1 MQPGAI
7 TLLTEAL
14 PPVFTGV
21 AMFEGVWSWSKSNM
35 RQMQRYFWFL
45 MIDVFL
51 AVAIGGSIFNCIEKI
66 VEDPREAF
74 ELLGKELPQMSGF
87 YFNYMILCNLSG
99 GILTL
104 LRCASFLQT
113 IVKTAIEPNLSRRN
127 LYHPVGGIFA
137 FNNPG
142 WLSQGK
148 QYARLLLGLVCT
160 LTFAP
165 IAPIILVSSWLYF
178 FSSTVVSKYVMLYV
192 YEQKFETGGRFFPA
206 CLFNIF
212 FCLYVSQSIFV
223 GTMLLKKAYTCV
235 YASLLLMVLSY
246 VAHHYIHRIHEG
258 VINAMPLE
266 VATSLD
272 MLEKTSD
279 AASEEAIRG
288 QDASIA
294 AKQYTQPA
302 LLVEP
307 TIEPEVEL
315 DRFEPGESIPF
326 EVWFGMGE
334 PAPMRSR
341 V

>member
-14 PPVFTGV
+14 PPVFTGIS
-21 AMFEGVWSWSKSNM
+21 MFEGVWSWSKSNM

-45 MIDVFL
+45 IINVFL
-51 AVAIGGSIFNCIEKI
+51 AIAIGGSVFNCIETI
-66 VEDPREAF
+66 VEDPKAAF
-74 ELLGKELPQMSGF
+74 ELLGAELPQMSGF
-87 YFNYMILCNLSG
+87 YFNYLILCNLSG
-99 GILTL
+99 GVLTL

-113 IVKTAIEPNLSRRN
+113 IVKTAIEPNLSRRS
-127 LYHPVGGIFA
+127 LYHSIGGIFA

-160 LTFAP
+160 LSFAP
-165 IAPIILVSSWLYF
+165 IAPIILISSWLYF
-178 FSSTVVSKYVMLYV
+178 FSSTVVCKYVMLYI
-192 YEQKFETGGRFFPA
+192 YEQKFETGGKFFPA

-212 FCLYVSQSIFV
+212 VCMYVSQATFL
-223 GTMLLKKAYTCV
+223 GFLLLKKDYNCV
-235 YASLLLMVLSY
+235 YAAVFLIVLSY
-246 VAHHYIHRIHEG
+246 FGHHYIHRIHEN

-272 MLEKTSD
+272 MNEKTSD
-279 AASEEAIRG
+279 VHSEAAIRG
-288 QDASIA
+288 NEASIA

-307 TIEPEVEL
+307 TIEPEVDL
-315 DRFEPGESIPF
+315 DQFERGAPISL
-326 EVWFGMGE
+326 EVYFGMGE

>member
-1 MQPGAI
+1 
-7 TLLTEAL
+7 
-14 PPVFTGV
+14 
-21 AMFEGVWSWSKSNM
+21 
-35 RQMQRYFWFL
+35 
-45 MIDVFL
+45 
-51 AVAIGGSIFNCIEKI
+51 
-66 VEDPREAF
+66 
-74 ELLGKELPQMSGF
+74 
-87 YFNYMILCNLSG
+87 
-99 GILTL
+99 
-104 LRCASFLQT
+104 
-113 IVKTAIEPNLSRRN
+113 
-127 LYHPVGGIFA
+127 
-137 FNNPG
+137 
-142 WLSQGK
+142 
-148 QYARLLLGLVCT
+148 
-160 LTFAP
+160 
-165 IAPIILVSSWLYF
+165 
-178 FSSTVVSKYVMLYV
+178 MLYV